1 MDATPWWAVAAAM
14 AAGASLA
21 ASLLAIR
28 QVRVLMRNI
37 ARARQREASWK
48 LRFDDIF
55 ERSPD
60 VVVAHEPSGRIAT
73 LNRAG
78 ERVTGYGRDELRII
92 DPEWVF
98 SVEYLE
104 GIRRVIEDGADGAPR
119 TFRAAILPRR
129 GGRVAIEVEARVV
142 SDEGEVIGVTAIGRD
157 LSDHQRLE
165 SELRQAQKMEAVGRL
180 ATGIAHDFNNLIT
193 VLLGHSD
200 RLLSRV
206 PVDAAYR
213 EPAEQIRFAAER
225 ASGLTQ
231 QLLAFSRRQSTSPQT
246 IDINLTITNMEAL
259 LRRLLGA
266 DVHLV
271 LALEPGLWHVL
282 ADPGQ
287 IGQVIMNLVIN
298 ARDAMP
304 RGGTVYI
311 ETGNVTLDADR
322 PDVVA
327 GPHVMLLVRDTG
339 SGMSDDARAQLTD
352 ATRVATEVGQG
363 TGLGLS
369 LVQAIVRQHAGHVS
383 ITSESGKGTTLRVH
397 FPRAAALPVPAMP
410 MALSTPTVH
419 GSGVVLLA
427 GDHAGVRALMA
438 TELSR
443 RGFNV
448 LEAADGH
455 AALELAGRHDGV
467 INVLVTDSAMPD
479 MTGVE
484 LASALEQLRPDLRTV
499 YVAGAGDRD
508 ATHASI
514 TPMPDVL
521 LKPFTADELAAR
533 ITATMEE
540 ARG

>member
-1 MDATPWWAVAAAM
+1 MHVTPWWAVAAAIV
-14 AAGASLA
+14 AGASLA
-21 ASLLAIR
+21 GWLLARR
-28 QVRVLMRNI
+28 QVGVLTRNI

-60 VVVAHEPSGRIAT
+60 IVVAHEPGGRIAT

-78 ERVTGYGRDELRII
+78 ERVTGYARDELRIL

-104 GIRRVIEDGADGAPR
+104 GIRGVIEDGPEGAPR

-142 SDEGEVIGVTAIGRD
+142 SDEGELVGVTAIGRD
-157 LSDHQRLE
+157 LSDHQRLD

-180 ATGIAHDFNNLIT
+180 ATGIAHDFNNLLT

-213 EPAEQIRFAAER
+213 EPAEQIRHAAER
-225 ASGLTQ
+225 ASALTQ
-231 QLLAFSRRQSTSPQT
+231 QLLAFSHRQSTSPQT
-246 IDINLTITNMEAL
+246 IDINLTVTNMEAL

-266 DVHLV
+266 DIHLV

-287 IGQVIMNLVIN
+287 VGQVVMNLVIN

-304 RGGTVYI
+304 RGGTLHV
-311 ETGNVTLDADR
+311 ETANVTLGADQ
-322 PDVVA
+322 PDVA
-327 GPHVMLLVRDTG
+327 PGPYVMLLVRDTG
-339 SGMSDDARAQLTD
+339 AGMPGDARARLTD
-352 ATRVATEVGQG
+352 ATRVAGDMARGTE
-363 TGLGLS
+363 LGLA

-383 ITSESGKGTTLRVH
+383 VTSDAGQGATLRVC
-397 FPRAAALPVPAMP
+397 FPRVAALPVPAMP

-438 TELSR
+438 AALSR

-448 LEAADGH
+448 IEAADGH
-455 AALELAGRHDGV
+455 AALELAGRHGGAID
-467 INVLVTDSAMPD
+467 VLVTDVVMPD
-479 MTGVE
+479 MKGFE
-484 LASALEQLRPDLRTV
+484 LATTLERLRPDLRTV
-499 YVAGAGDRD
+499 YVAGAGDREGAGTVTD
-508 ATHASI
+508 N
-514 TPMPDVL
+514 VL
-521 LKPFTADELAAR
+521 SKPFTADELAAR
-533 ITATMEE
+533 ITATMEA